1 MGVHHHSLTVSGCQ
15 IRGIEDAFRMRRE
28 PQLDRLRTQ
37 GARALETLEPSCMKL
52 ITAII
57 KPFKLDDVRQA
68 VADIGVQGI
77 TVTEVQGFGRQRG
90 HTELYRGAEYRVDFL
105 PKTKIELAVDD
116 SIAEQVVEAITNV
129 ARTGKIGD
137 GKIFVID
144 LEQAVRIRTGETGV
158 EAV

>member
-1 MGVHHHSLTVSGCQ
+1 
-15 IRGIEDAFRMRRE
+15 
-28 PQLDRLRTQ
+28 
-37 GARALETLEPSCMKL
+37 MKL

-116 SIAEQVVEAITNV
+116 SIAEQVLEAITNV

-137 GKIFVID
+137 GKVYVTE
-144 LEQAVRIRTGETGV
+144 LAQAVRIRTGEMGI